1 MPSAWT
7 NVDANF
13 PTITQD
19 GDIREQI
26 SAIYNYMY
34 SLTEELKYTLEN
46 LDKTNWNTTA
56 MEKFTGEFTTQIKAV
71 DGEVVR
77 ALSLIEGLNERA
89 DNLQTKSNELA
100 GSVDLLGEK
109 VSRAA
114 IIEIVNNSAGTAYK
128 YSNGFMMCV
137 REVNT
142 SIECSSTW
150 GSLYIGQSAE
160 TWNFA
165 AEFAETPKVTLTV
178 MPTSSTSCFQI
189 YYSTPVITKTGFKG
203 IAVARPIAASGSVP
217 IRATIIA
224 YGTWK

>member
-19 GDIREQI
+19 GDVREQI

-77 ALSLIEGLNERA
+77 ALSLIEGLNESITA
-89 DNLQTKSNELA
+89 LQQKTEQMNTTMQQQNASLTNSVQQINNTLNSINGKIALLSGNSNALTI
-100 GSVDLLGEK
+100 GGTGKRIDLNGE
-109 VSRAA
+109 
-114 IIEIVNNSAGTAYK
+114 IYI
-128 YSNGFMMCV
+128 NGV
-137 REVNT
+137 K
-142 SIECSSTW
+142 
-150 GSLYIGQSAE
+150 Q
-160 TWNFA
+160 
-165 AEFAETPKVTLTV
+165 
-178 MPTSSTSCFQI
+178 Q
-189 YYSTPVITKTGFKG
+189 
-203 IAVARPIAASGSVP
+203 
-217 IRATIIA
+217 
-224 YGTWK
+224 